1 MTQKILASIAVLWAS
16 LSANGVW
23 AQDLVLGRELYEG
36 RCLESLRDRFPA
48 ACGVDFMDERLY
60 PQEPQCNGVDVPHRI
75 SGEVPTSGV

>member
-1 MTQKILASIAVLWAS
+1 MVSSVDI
-16 LSANGVW
+16 
-23 AQDLVLGRELYEG
+23 QDLYAVMLACCDPEVLSN
-36 RCLESLRDRFPA
+36 LESLRDRFPA